1 MTENRPFLER
11 LKLTG
16 YKSIREAELDF
27 TKLNVLIG
35 ANGAGK
41 SNLVSFFSFL
51 PAALNAKL
59 DGYVGRHGGPNALLH
74 FGAKR
79 TSEIAVAATVR
90 TMEGTGVLYQRLGF
104 RAPDSLFYSSNH
116 AATPQGVDRSNGAI
130 FDDVC
135 SVG

>member
-1 MTENRPFLER
+1 MTERRPFLER
-11 LKLTG
+11 LKLSG

-41 SNLVSFFSFL
+41 SNLVLFFAFL
-51 PAALNAKL
+51 PAALDAKL

-90 TMEGTGVLYQRLGF
+90 TTQGTGVLSQRLGF
-104 RAPDSLFYSSNH
+104 RARTISSSI
-116 AATPQGVDRSNGAI
+116 TTVP
-130 FDDVC
+130 
-135 SVG
+135 